1 MTWIYLLIGLF
12 AAISITLTHLS
23 EAQNIRFWLS
33 TAAVPVVWLPA
44 LFLLFYLWWKDARL
58 ADADA

>member
-1 MTWIYLLIGLF
+1 MIWLYLLIGLF

-33 TAAVPVVWLPA
+33 TAAVVIVWPAVVWMA
-44 LFLLFYLWWKDARL
+44 YRQMWREAEGL
-58 ADADA
+58 ADE